1 MKSLRMRDNKK
12 GTISA
17 DSTPLGSPL
26 RILLIVSALSEMH
39 FIWYLMTWMDC
50 CKLTSLV
57 EGKDFLI

>member
-39 FIWYLMTWMDC
+39 FI
-50 CKLTSLV
+50 
-57 EGKDFLI
+57 